1 MVHVEVVG
9 MQFGMNGDMVMG
21 KVEMK
26 SMVLYMVYVVEV
38 KAHMMRFDMMKG
50 MDGDMA
56 HGRQRNMVE
65 KDNQSMCD
73 IVVGVKVDPY
83 MVCYWI

>member
-1 MVHVEVVG
+1 MVVVD
-9 MQFGMNGDMVMG
+9 MQFDKNGDMVVDM
-21 KVEMK
+21 VDVK
-26 SMVLYMVYVVEV
+26 SMVLCMVYMVKV
-38 KAHMMRFDMMKG
+38 KTHIMRFDKMKY

-73 IVVGVKVDPY
+73 IVVGEKVDPY

>member
-1 MVHVEVVG
+1 
-9 MQFGMNGDMVMG
+9 MNGDMVMG

-56 HGRQRNMVE
+56 HGR
-65 KDNQSMCD
+65 
-73 IVVGVKVDPY
+73 
-83 MVCYWI
+83 

>member
-1 MVHVEVVG
+1 
-9 MQFGMNGDMVMG
+9 MNGDMVMG

-38 KAHMMRFDMMKG
+38 KAHMMKD

-56 HGRQRNMVE
+56 HGR
-65 KDNQSMCD
+65 
-73 IVVGVKVDPY
+73 
-83 MVCYWI
+83 